1 MLRLALV
8 ARAASTF
15 PASSHATARNADP
28 DAVFVVSGASRGIG
42 AEFCAQLLERT
53 AGTIVACCRD
63 LSNFDVRLRGHDRVR
78 AIEVD
83 VADVVSVKRL
93 GEQIDRCDVLIN
105 NAGVLHDAT
114 HRPERSVAEIDP
126 EWLLRSFAVN
136 AGGAVLMTQALA
148 TSLRRPAK
156 ARPTVVANLSAR
168 VGSITDNRGWYS
180 YRMSK
185 SALNMATKC
194 LSIEL
199 KRHGTIVVSLHPGT
213 TDTDL
218 SAPYQRNVAR
228 DKLFDRSF
236 TAHQLLT
243 IIDGLEWEH
252 TGGFFAW
259 DGEPIEF

>member
-1 MLRLALV
+1 MPCSSSRARAGALV
-8 ARAASTF
+8 PSSARSCL
-15 PASSHATARNADP
+15 NALR
-28 DAVFVVSGASRGIG
+28 A
-42 AEFCAQLLERT
+42 
-53 AGTIVACCRD
+53 
-63 LSNFDVRLRGHDRVR
+63 LSGHDRVR

-93 GEQIDRCDVLIN
+93 GEQIDRCDVFIN

-199 KRHGTIVVSLHPGT
+199 KRLGTIVVSLHPGT

-243 IIDGLEWEH
+243 IIDGLE
-252 TGGFFAW
+252 
-259 DGEPIEF
+259 